1 MLLYVNKLYY
11 FICRYNDKLINYVGF
26 FTLHEIA
33 IFIIVMK
40 FKKTTFFFDKAK
52 ENSIQG
58 HTLMKQVRLFSKDK
72 VS

>member
-40 FKKTTFFFDKAK
+40 CNYSGVLKAQ
-52 ENSIQG
+52 ES
-58 HTLMKQVRLFSKDK
+58 
-72 VS
+72 